1 MRGIEIP
8 AGAKDKKN
16 SGGFYVANSAVFT
29 TDNPTRDW
37 DMFTIFLGDQLSKTL
52 PKLEITKCF
61 ENVPGGRRTYVF
73 AKSDRMK
80 VILDDQ
86 EKYIAVFL
94 VADDS
99 VEDLVFN
106 TALNT
111 LKNILTFGY
120 KGSVFRRINYR
131 RLSEVK
137 DERL

>member
-1 MRGIEIP
+1 MRGIELP
-8 AGAKDKKN
+8 AGTEDKKN
-16 SGGFYVANSAVFT
+16 SGGFYVANGAVFT

-37 DMFTIFLGDQLSKTL
+37 DIFTAFLGTQIKAAIPELRVA
-52 PKLEITKCF
+52 PHF
-61 ENVPGGRRTYVF
+61 EETEDKRRVYVF

-80 VILDDQ
+80 IILDDQ

-99 VEDLVFN
+99 MEALVFN

>member
-37 DMFTIFLGDQLSKTL
+37 DMFTAFLSTQLKAVFPTL
-52 PKLEITKCF
+52 TVKNNF
-61 ENVPGGRRTYVF
+61 EKAENNRRMYVF
-73 AKSDRMK
+73 AADDHIKI
-80 VILDDQ
+80 ILDDQ

-99 VEDLVFN
+99 MEVLVFN

>member
-37 DMFTIFLGDQLSKTL
+37 DMFTAFLGAQLSQVL

-73 AKSDRMK
+73 AGSDRMK
-80 VILDDQ
+80 VILDGQD
-86 EKYIAVFL
+86 EYIAVFL
-94 VADDS
+94 TA
-99 VEDLVFN
+99 EDNVQELVFN
-106 TALNT
+106 TCLEA
-111 LKNILTFGY
+111 LKNILVFGY
-120 KGSVFRRINYR
+120 TGSVFKRINYR
-131 RLSEVK
+131 TAKEVK

>member
-1 MRGIEIP
+1 MYKR
-8 AGAKDKKN
+8 
-16 SGGFYVANSAVFT
+16 
-29 TDNPTRDW
+29 
-37 DMFTIFLGDQLSKTL
+37 Q
-52 PKLEITKCF
+52 
-61 ENVPGGRRTYVF
+61 VPGGRRTYVF

-99 VEDLVFN
+99 VEALVFN
-106 TALNT
+106 TALNA

>member
-16 SGGFYVANSAVFT
+16 SGGFYVANSTVFT

-37 DMFTIFLGDQLSKTL
+37 DMFTAFLGDQLSKAM
-52 PKLEITKCF
+52 PKLEITKRF
-61 ENVPGGRRTYVF
+61 ENLPGGRITYLF

-99 VEDLVFN
+99 MKALVFN
-106 TALNT
+106 TALNN
-111 LKNILTFGY
+111 LKNIITFGY

>member
-8 AGAKDKKN
+8 AGAKNKRN
-16 SGGFYVANSAVFT
+16 SGGFYIANSAVFT

-37 DMFTIFLGDQLSKTL
+37 DMFTVFLGAQLSQAM
-52 PKLEITKCF
+52 PKLEITKRF
-61 ENVPGGRRTYVF
+61 ENLPGGRRTYVF

-99 VEDLVFN
+99 MTELVFN

-111 LKNILTFGY
+111 LKNILVFGY
-120 KGSVFRRINYR
+120 KGSVFKRINYR
-131 RLSEVK
+131 KLSEVE
-137 DERL
+137 DERF

>member
-37 DMFTIFLGDQLSKTL
+37 DMFTAFLGDQLSKAM

-61 ENVPGGRRTYVF
+61 EDATSGRRTYVF

-99 VEDLVFN
+99 MELSVLSDEEKLEV
-106 TALNT
+106 T
-111 LKNILTFGY
+111 LTSL
-120 KGSVFRRINYR
+120 
-131 RLSEVK
+131 
-137 DERL
+137 

>member
-1 MRGIEIP
+1 MRGIELP
-8 AGAKDKKN
+8 AGTEDKKN
-16 SGGFYVANSAVFT
+16 SGGFYVANGAVFT

-37 DMFTIFLGDQLSKTL
+37 DMFTAFLGTQIKAAIPELRVA
-52 PKLEITKCF
+52 PHF
-61 ENVPGGRRTYVF
+61 EETEDKRRVYVF

-80 VILDDQ
+80 IILDDQ

-99 VEDLVFN
+99 MEALVFN

>member
-1 MRGIEIP
+1 MRGIELP
-8 AGAKDKKN
+8 AGTEDKKN
-16 SGGFYVANSAVFT
+16 SGGFYVANGAVFT

-37 DMFTIFLGDQLSKTL
+37 DIFTAFLGTQIKAAIPELRVA
-52 PKLEITKCF
+52 PHF
-61 ENVPGGRRTYVF
+61 EETEDKRRVYVF
-73 AKSDRMK
+73 AQSDRIK
-80 VILDDQ
+80 VILDGQD
-86 EKYIAVFL
+86 EYVAVFL

-99 VEDLVFN
+99 MEALVFN

>member
-1 MRGIEIP
+1 MRGIELP
-8 AGAKDKKN
+8 AGTEDKKN
-16 SGGFYVANSAVFT
+16 SGGFYVANGAVFT

-37 DMFTIFLGDQLSKTL
+37 DMFTAFLGGQLSKAL

-61 ENVPGGRRTYVF
+61 EDATSGRRTYVF

-99 VEDLVFN
+99 VEALVFN
-106 TALNT
+106 TALNA

>member
-1 MRGIEIP
+1 MRGIELP
-8 AGAKDKKN
+8 AGTEDKKN
-16 SGGFYVANSAVFT
+16 SGGFYVANGAVFT

-37 DMFTIFLGDQLSKTL
+37 DMFTAFLGTQIKAAIPELRVA
-52 PKLEITKCF
+52 PHF
-61 ENVPGGRRTYVF
+61 EETEDKRRVYVF
-73 AKSDRMK
+73 AQSDRMK
-80 VILDDQ
+80 IILDDQ

-99 VEDLVFN
+99 MEALVFN

-131 RLSEVK
+131 SLSEVK

>member
-1 MRGIEIP
+1 MRGIELP
-8 AGAKDKKN
+8 AGTEDKKD
-16 SGGFYVANSAVFT
+16 SGGFYVANGAVFT

-37 DMFTIFLGDQLSKTL
+37 DMFTAFLGTQIKAAIPELRVA
-52 PKLEITKCF
+52 PHF
-61 ENVPGGRRTYVF
+61 EETEDKRRVYVF
-73 AKSDRMK
+73 AQSDRMK
-80 VILDDQ
+80 IILDDQ

-99 VEDLVFN
+99 MEALVFN

>member
-1 MRGIEIP
+1 MRGIELP
-8 AGAKDKKN
+8 AGTEDKKN
-16 SGGFYVANSAVFT
+16 SGGFYVANGAVFT

-37 DMFTIFLGDQLSKTL
+37 DMFTAFLGTQIKAAIPELRVA
-52 PKLEITKCF
+52 PHF
-61 ENVPGGRRTYVF
+61 EETEDKRRVYVF

-80 VILDDQ
+80 IILDDQ

-99 VEDLVFN
+99 VEALVFN